1 VLQECSELTSL
12 RRELAA
18 RPAAPVLTAALR
30 AAGPAMGVPLLQVM
44 AHCYPWPA
52 ALQGQRPAWSS
63 CPVLLE
69 RLTAPAN
76 RQALRA
82 RSAGPLRRNPL
93 WRAVLPAV
101 SVVLVELAG
110 PATRGRVLG
119 RHSRSPP
126 MLQEQAP
133 LWTRYPMLPER
144 FAALLHPQAPR
155 AQERNRRVPASLPTE
170 SVAARRQ
177 AAPLAVYR
185 EERRGRLYC
194 PVTREQ
200 FAAQFPRASTRR
212 LAALRCLGP
221 PSSQEMSA
229 QARRLV
235 GPACCCRAQA

>member
-1 VLQECSELTSL
+1 
-12 RRELAA
+12 
-18 RPAAPVLTAALR
+18 
-30 AAGPAMGVPLLQVM
+30 MGVPLLQVM

-69 RLTAPAN
+69 RLTALAN

-82 RSAGPLRRNPL
+82 RSAGTSSRNPLRRAL
-93 WRAVLPAV
+93 LQAL
-101 SVVLVELAG
+101 SVVLAELAD
-110 PATRGRVLG
+110 PATRGPVLG
-119 RHSRSPP
+119 RHSRSSP
-126 MLQEQAP
+126 MLQERAQ

-155 AQERNRRVPASLPTE
+155 AQERNRRVLASLPAE

-177 AAPLAVYR
+177 AAALAVYR
-185 EERRGRLYC
+185 EQGRGRLYC
-194 PVTREQ
+194 PVTSEQ

-212 LAALRCLGP
+212 LAALRCLAS
-221 PSSQEMSA
+221 PSLQEMLA
-229 QARRLV
+229 RARRLV